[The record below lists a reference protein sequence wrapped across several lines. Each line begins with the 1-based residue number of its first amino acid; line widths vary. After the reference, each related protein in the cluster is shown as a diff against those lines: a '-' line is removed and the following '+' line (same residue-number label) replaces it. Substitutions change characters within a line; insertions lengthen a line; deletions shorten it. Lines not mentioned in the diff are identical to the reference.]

1 MLPLQAHS
9 HRFFNP
15 EHSIDTIMP
24 DKVLRQQRGDVLP
37 WVIGG
42 AVAAVAIGAVIYLAT
57 TPPPS
62 QKKQYYTVTVE
73 VIDATTGNPVN
84 GATVSLDSF
93 TSQTDSTG
101 VAVLTNVPA
110 GTYLLTVMASGYQQY
125 ISSEVISGDTAIP
138 VQLASTTTQPP
149 PTSITPVARVVDPA
163 TGAYLTSDTIQ
174 VVQEMKVS
182 TQVPSSTQPVS
193 VQAFINGKGAS
204 VHPWDVS
211 ATGYN
216 YIIDFG
222 PAPNM
227 PGNYTVY
234 TQVTFADGSTANS
247 NTVLITIAP
256 ASAPPPPTPTPSF
269 YYVKFEITDAYSGAP
284 ISNAK
289 ITMTSS
295 STGTTY
301 TGYTDANG
309 TYTFNNLPADTYY
322 VNVSAANYQPDSF
335 PLTVNSNMTF
345 PLGLST
351 YPPVRGGP
359 YPT

>member
-1 MLPLQAHS
+1 MLKQDSGWGLCLCSKPARYKPDRVLCHLKLRRLSGIYRELSFSLRQLCIISHSDPSLPAMVHLLGHRLLLMLPLQAHS
-9 HRFFNP
+9 HRFFTP
-15 EHSIDTIMP
+15 ENSIDTIMP

-163 TGAYLTSDTIQ
+163 TGAYLTSD
-174 VVQEMKVS
+174 
-182 TQVPSSTQPVS
+182 
-193 VQAFINGKGAS
+193 
-204 VHPWDVS
+204 
-211 ATGYN
+211 
-216 YIIDFG
+216 
-222 PAPNM
+222 
-227 PGNYTVY
+227 
-234 TQVTFADGSTANS
+234 
-247 NTVLITIAP
+247 
-256 ASAPPPPTPTPSF
+256 
-269 YYVKFEITDAYSGAP
+269 
-284 ISNAK
+284 
-289 ITMTSS
+289 
-295 STGTTY
+295 
-301 TGYTDANG
+301 
-309 TYTFNNLPADTYY
+309 
-322 VNVSAANYQPDSF
+322 
-335 PLTVNSNMTF
+335 
-345 PLGLST
+345 
-351 YPPVRGGP
+351 
-359 YPT
+359 